1 MLVGAAAVAAVAAA
15 PTANA
20 DDPNLPVAGSE
31 SARQT
36 LNDITART
44 EVPGCS
50 PGVPDVPLSQCTVTT
65 VDGADAANGHG
76 NVYVTI
82 NCPKW

>member
-1 MLVGAAAVAAVAAA
+1 MLVGAAAAAAA

-36 LNDITART
+36 LNGITART
-44 EVPGCS
+44 EVPGYS
-50 PGVPDVPLSQCTVTT
+50 PGVPDVPLSQCTVRPSMALTQPT
-65 VDGADAANGHG
+65 GSAT
-76 NVYVTI
+76 YT
-82 NCPKW
+82 